1 MKNVKLLLYS
11 ILLLTFILI
20 GCSTTE
26 TSEQSNEEAIAAE
39 NGVEAESSEEKKVL
53 RVGTSGIFPPFIFQG
68 EDGNLQG
75 YEVDILETIGEMVG
89 FEVEYT
95 VAEFSGLFGM
105 LDSGRIDTVSNKIAA
120 NEERQAK
127 YDFTDPYS
135 HADVILI
142 IKEDRDDIRS
152 LEDLKGKSLGAML
165 GNNMHQYV
173 TEWNE
178 QNGNE
183 IEIKPFQDTA
193 GTYQEVALG
202 RIDAFIDSKITAL
215 SRIQKEGLPLK
226 IHSDDEPIL
235 DLDNAFPF
243 VRNEENKA
251 FIEEFNKALQQ
262 LKDDGTLK
270 EISDRWSEI
279 DLTPQ

>member
-1 MKNVKLLLYS
+1 MKNVKLVLYS

-226 IHSDDEPIL
+226 IHSDDDPIL